1 MLNRVRPSF
10 LEKFYFLIFNTH
22 LSFNNSVSG
31 LELCPKCKKGYLYP
45 VVTARVSTEPIG
57 QYRETSS
64 IRDYQCDI
72 CGHKQKP
79 GKKTRSA
86 RVIKTK
92 KAKAK
97 TKKAKAKTK
106 KRKSRKRKKT

>member
-1 MLNRVRPSF
+1 M
-10 LEKFYFLIFNTH
+10 
-22 LSFNNSVSG
+22 SG

-45 VVTARVSTEPIG
+45 VVTARVSAEPIG
-57 QYRETSS
+57 QYGKTSS

-79 GKKTRSA
+79 GKKTQSVGIKDNLSA

-92 KAKAK
+92 KRKAKVKVK
-97 TKKAKAKTK
+97 TKKA
-106 KRKSRKRKKT
+106 KSRKRKKT

>member
-1 MLNRVRPSF
+1 
-10 LEKFYFLIFNTH
+10 
-22 LSFNNSVSG
+22 

-57 QYRETSS
+57 QYRETNSN
-64 IRDYQCDI
+64 RDYQCDI

-79 GKKTRSA
+79 AKQTQNVDVKDKVSA

-97 TKKAKAKTK
+97 AKTK
-106 KRKSRKRKKT
+106 KAKSRKRK